1 VDYVIAIDTDS
12 LYVRMDAVVKKFEP
26 KNPVKFLDEF
36 CAKAVEP
43 VLNKAYEDLG
53 KIMKCPTN
61 RMVMKR
67 EAIADRGIWSAKKCY
82 ILNVHNNEGVQ
93 YKEPK
98 IKIMGIAAVKSSTPE
113 VCRDEMEDM
122 FKVIIQQGEAAAQNK
137 ISAFREKFNRM
148 TPEEVAF
155 PRGVSD
161 VKEYASS
168 STIYSKGS
176 PIHVRA
182 SLLFNHHVKRNGLD
196 KKYELIKNGEKIK
209 FVMLMTPNPINENVI
224 GFMDVLPKELGL
236 HRYVDYETQFQKT
249 FLDPLDII
257 FDAIGW
263 KTEKVANLEEFFG

>member
-1 VDYVIAIDTDS
+1 MLFRS
-12 LYVRMDAVVKKFEP
+12 VKKFNP

-43 VLNKAYEDLG
+43 TLNKAYDDLA
-53 KIMKCPTN
+53 KRMMCPTN
-61 RMVMKR
+61 RMGMKR
-67 EAIADRGIWSAKKCY
+67 EAIADRGIWVAKKCY

-122 FKVIIQQGEAAAQNK
+122 FKVMIQEGEEAAQKK
-137 ISAFREKFNRM
+137 IADFRARFN
-148 TPEEVAF
+148 TLPPEDIAF
-155 PRGVSD
+155 PRGVTD
-161 VKEYASS
+161 VKEYASA
-168 STIYSKGS
+168 STIYSKGC

-182 SLLFNHHVKRNGLD
+182 SLLFNHHVKKNGLD

-209 FVMLMTPNPINENVI
+209 YIHLMTPNTINENVV
-224 GFMDVLPKELGL
+224 GFMDVLPKELNL
-236 HRYVDYETQFQKT
+236 HRYVDVDTQFQKT

-257 FDAIGW
+257 FGAIGW
-263 KTEKVANLEEFFG
+263 KTEKVASLEDFFG